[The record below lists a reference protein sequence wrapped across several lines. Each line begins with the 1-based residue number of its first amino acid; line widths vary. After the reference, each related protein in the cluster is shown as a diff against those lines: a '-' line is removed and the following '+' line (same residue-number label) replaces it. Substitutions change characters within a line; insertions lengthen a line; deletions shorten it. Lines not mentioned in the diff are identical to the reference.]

1 MAKFHYD
8 FDPDPRRSRPQDDRW
23 GRRVRIVLLFCTVA
37 AITAAVVYAL
47 IPSRAAKPVSDPAPG
62 TRSGAEVAPSPGE
75 GAAGTPKASEAAA
88 SRSGSETAGSAATA
102 SADVPS
108 AASASAGDAGNATAS
123 PPIKGRPDPGDPA
136 PDRDVPQ
143 RSGSRDAA
151 LEHELRKLLNDGDF
165 AKFFPAAE
173 QAVAA
178 APPDSEARAHLGQI
192 LTDGRNLAWL
202 SGKWR
207 RLEPVHKVVNGD
219 NLSSLARRYHT
230 TVHGIK
236 VGNKLK
242 TSSIMIG
249 QKLTLIP
256 GPWRVTVAKKSRL
269 LTLYRRRDGKETVFA
284 VFSIGIGRNDS
295 TPTGKFVL
303 SHRRLHPVYR
313 DPHGRVFAYGDARN
327 PLGEAFLAL
336 ALPENPAKPYRGYGI
351 HGTTDNTSV
360 GRSVSHGCVR
370 MRNEDV
376 RMLYSL
382 LPPATPVEITD

>member
-1 MAKFHYD
+1 M
-8 FDPDPRRSRPQDDRW
+8 
-23 GRRVRIVLLFCTVA
+23 RIVLLFCTVA

-47 IPSRAAKPVSDPAPG
+47 IPSRAAKLVNEPMPE
-62 TRSGAEVAPSPGE
+62 TRGGAEVVTSQGGGSAEAPKTTGE
-75 GAAGTPKASEAAA
+75 TASRSDSGENGSAAAA
-88 SRSGSETAGSAATA
+88 SADAPSGS
-102 SADVPS
+102 
-108 AASASAGDAGNATAS
+108 SASAGVAGNAAAS
-123 PPIKGRPDPGDPA
+123 PPIKGHPAPGDPA

-151 LEHELRKLLNDGDF
+151 LEHELRKMLNDGDF

-173 QAVAA
+173 KAVAA

-202 SGKWR
+202 RGKWR
-207 RLEPVHKVVNGD
+207 RLEPVHRVVNGD
-219 NLSSLARRYHT
+219 NLSSLARRHHT
-230 TVHGIK
+230 TVYCIK
-236 VGNKLK
+236 AGNKLK
-242 TSSIMIG
+242 SSSIMIG
-249 QKLTLIP
+249 QKLTLVP
-256 GPWRVTVAKKSRL
+256 GPWRVTVAKKARL
-269 LTLYRRRDGKETVFA
+269 LTLYRRREGGETIFA

-313 DPHGRVFAYGDARN
+313 DPQGRVFACGDARN

-351 HGTTDNTSV
+351 HGTTDNASV

-376 RMLYSL
+376 KMLYSL